1 VDRQHRPAPDYPEN
15 QAGGGPGVPG
25 TFTFAPAGGDT
36 DVLRYRYSGSG
47 IGLQEVAA
55 GADGRAT
62 VEITPTFYGT
72 FQLTVEAVDR
82 TLNRSPETTYE
93 FSVIDPEPRII
104 DLGPGEGVGEPREIR
119 FFSAVPGTVSFT
131 CQSNDGP
138 AVTVPAGA
146 DGSAYVTLTPDRPGS
161 NPLVVTSRT
170 ASGVVSPEVRTDLYV
185 WASVLSGGVR

>member
-72 FQLTVEAVDR
+72 FQLTVEAV
-82 TLNRSPETTYE
+82 
-93 FSVIDPEPRII
+93 
-104 DLGPGEGVGEPREIR
+104 
-119 FFSAVPGTVSFT
+119 VPGTVSFT